1 MTKGAFFYH
10 EVWFAPL
17 NGLAKSMY
25 RCLAICNYSHVSHPS
40 PVSAQQACTCHPWSL
55 IEVRFKCC
63 DISAADKD
71 PFTSCLLANTST
83 FAFLRSCVCL
93 WVCVCVYVGVYMY
106 VNVFLCTLCECVCV
120 FVCLCLCFCVQYV
133 SVCLCLCV
141 QVRTTSTH
149 STCSFASIL

>member
-83 FAFLRSCVCL
+83 FAFLRSCVC
-93 WVCVCVYVGVYMY
+93 WVR
-106 VNVFLCTLCECVCV
+106 VCV
-120 FVCLCLCFCVQYV
+120 FVSLCLCVCWRVHVCECVFVYIMWV
-133 SVCLCLCV
+133 CLCICMFVFVCLCLCV